1 MNDPRH
7 SVDDDSDNFDLD
19 WESLS
24 FSSTRSIGDGSDSI
38 DDWEERFNQDT
49 TGYVP
54 DPSTTSFT
62 DLDLGPAQVELRH
75 TSEWADLDSWSDA

>member
-7 SVDDDSDNFDLD
+7 AARDDSESFDFD

-24 FSSTRSIGDGSDSI
+24 FSSTRSLGDGSDSI

-62 DLDLGPAQVELRH
+62 DLDLGPALIELRH
-75 TSEWADLDSWSDA
+75 TAEWTALDSWSET